1 MGIFSDISPT
11 VRPGFMQGMSDANA
25 LSSQAIANRLNKI
38 KSDFAPLTA
47 QAEAASKLT
56 YANLMGPQF
65 LAKLMGNS
73 DLVAN
78 SPQLQDP
85 ATLAKLYQAGM
96 GQGSGLNVLNQQ
108 KPAGSFS
115 DYLTDKF
122 KDVIGGKDQSQ
133 LPIQSNPLV
142 DQSMLSDVDRESINK
157 LQPGESYTVQGNQAQ
172 SNPFAPQNKNT
183 FAENAANYQ
192 GIKRE
197 GEELGKV
204 RAETIKD
211 LDNTFYNSQIKG
223 ATLDQLSQIVTSPT
237 FEKIR
242 QLPALGH
249 HELAYYGR
257 YGTEE
262 EKQLVGQYYTL
273 TGNIVKDSA
282 RDFPGQFRRGE
293 QSLLFSMKPS
303 PSDTADA
310 AKGKIEALTVM
321 NQMMGQRAKLTSQ
334 LMNQYHIDQ
343 GTAAEI
349 ADKQINGDDIRNK
362 IHSKL
367 NPRPTDS
374 DIEFMADKYKISKDE
389 VKKRLKDKGLL

>member
-11 VRPGFMQGMSDANA
+11 VRPGFMQGMTDANA
-25 LSSQAIANRLNKI
+25 LSAQSIENKLNKI
-38 KSDFAPLTA
+38 KADYAPLTA
-47 QAEAASKLT
+47 QSEAASKLT

-65 LAKLMGNS
+65 LAKLMGNP

-108 KPAGSFS
+108 KQPGTLS
-115 DYLTDKF
+115 DFLTDRIKQ
-122 KDVIGGKDQSQ
+122 VLGGSNNQPSSNSLLDQ
-133 LPIQSNPLV
+133 PN
-142 DQSMLSDVDRESINK
+142 LSDSDRESINK
-157 LQPGESYTVQGNQAQ
+157 LQPGQSYTVQGNQPQ
-172 SNPFAPQNKNT
+172 SNPMIPQNKNS
-183 FAENAANYQ
+183 FAENAASFQ

-204 RAETIKD
+204 RADTIKD

-223 ATLDQLSQIVTSPT
+223 ATLDQLTNIVTSPE
-237 FEKIR
+237 FERIR

-249 HELAYYGR
+249 HELAYYAR
-257 YGTEE
+257 YGTPE

-293 QSLLFSMKPS
+293 QTLLFSMKPS

-321 NQMMGQRAKLTSQ
+321 NKMMGQRAKLTSQ

-349 ADKQINGDDIRNK
+349 ADKQIDGDSIRK
-362 IHSKL
+362 EIHVKL
-367 NPRPTDS
+367 NPRPTDN
-374 DIEFMADKYKISKDE
+374 DIKYMADKYKISEDE
-389 VKKRLKDKGLL
+389 VKKRLKEKGIL